1 MQNTRASEQEKNKN
15 KDKKTHLAVLLSPA
29 LVNIEQRLEL
39 DDQLPLVVRHVL
51 PVELLEGVDA
61 LSRYQAVERI
71 LLFEL
76 ATVHGLV
83 TAHLDLDGNRRL
95 ALLADRNLFVVSLN
109 TRAVFVVAYISS
121 YSFI

>member
-15 KDKKTHLAVLLSPA
+15 EDKKTHLAVLLSPA

-61 LSRYQAVERI
+61 LSRYQAVEGI

>member
-15 KDKKTHLAVLLSPA
+15 KDKKTHLSVLLSPA

-83 TAHLDLDGNRRL
+83 TAHLDLDGNGRL